1 MELSELAFFTDDV
14 GKMTA
19 FYQKL
24 LGKAPDYADP
34 RMAIFTHGK
43 VTFLIHTTIHSSVR

>member
-24 LGKAPDYADP
+24 FGKAPDYAD
-34 RMAIFTHGK
+34 
-43 VTFLIHTTIHSSVR
+43 